1 MSEPG
6 SERKTD
12 TDRITE
18 LEQEVRALKSR
29 LARLES
35 PPRPARSIRPEG
47 SGMYPRPL

>member
-6 SERKTD
+6 SECRTD

-18 LEQEVRALKSR
+18 LEQEVRALKAR
-29 LARLES
+29 LARLEC

-47 SGMYPRPL
+47 SGMYPHRL